1 MIRLGLTG
9 SIGMGKSTTAA
20 MFAAHGDAV
29 IDADAIV
36 HDLYAGGPA
45 VGAVDAAF
53 PGVAKDGAVD
63 RKTLAERVLGDPAAL
78 ARLEGIVHPMVR
90 EAQTRALADA
100 KAGGARI
107 AVIDVPL
114 LFETGR
120 DSEMDAIAVVTAPAS
135 VQRVRV
141 LSRPGMTAEK
151 FDAIRAK
158 QMPDA
163 DKRRRAHFIID
174 TAHGLA
180 ATRAEV
186 AAVRRALLQMG

>member
-9 SIGMGKSTTAA
+9 SIGMGKSTTAK
-20 MFAAHGDAV
+20 MFADCGDAV

-36 HDLYAGGPA
+36 HALYAGPA
-45 VGAVDAAF
+45 VDAVEAAF
-53 PGVAKDGAVD
+53 PGTARDGAID
-63 RKTLAERVLGDPAAL
+63 RKALSAAVLGDPAAL
-78 ARLEGIVHPMVR
+78 KRLEAIVHPMVR
-90 EAQTRALADA
+90 EEQARALE
-100 KAGGARI
+100 KAQESGARI

-120 DSEMDAIAVVTAPAS
+120 DEEMDAIAVVSAPAS
-135 VQRVRV
+135 VQKVRV
-141 LSRPGMTAEK
+141 ITRPGMTAEK
-151 FDAIRAK
+151 FEAIRAK

-186 AAVRRALLQMG
+186 GAVRRALLQFG

>member
-20 MFAAHGDAV
+20 MFAAAGDAV
-29 IDADAIV
+29 IDSDAIV
-36 HDLYAGGPA
+36 HALYTGPA
-45 VGAVDAAF
+45 VEAVEAAF
-53 PGVAKDGAVD
+53 PGTARDGAID
-63 RKTLAERVLGDPAAL
+63 RKALADAVLGDPAAL
-78 ARLEGIVHPMVR
+78 KRLEAIVHPLVR
-90 EAQTRALADA
+90 AEQARLLADA
-100 KAGGARI
+100 AGRGTRI

-120 DSEMDAIAVVTAPAS
+120 DAEMDAVAVVTAPAS

-141 LSRPGMTAEK
+141 MTRPGMTEEK
-151 FDAIRAK
+151 FAAILAK

-163 DKRRRAHFIID
+163 EKRRRAHFIID
-174 TAHGLA
+174 TAHGRA

-186 AAVRRALLQMG
+186 GAVRRTLLQMG